1 MRVSLLTASLLASAI
16 VSMTG
21 LASSPASAHQ
31 ARVTCLCDCPDDHKI
46 QRHTEARPVMPAPRR
61 MARRIIHR
69 VPRGHGE
76 TYYSY
81 ASAAPVIR
89 REWHGEWRQ
98 APNDAFIPGPAPVMA
113 YYPPPPAYYD
123 PQGLQIDGRG
133 WAGGVG
139 GEEGGGGG
147 GDYGQVHLSNGGSAE
162 NGPTYND
169 YNQSFQFNPSQAG
182 PFQNRLMGGI
192 APAPAA
198 K

>member
-1 MRVSLLTASLLASAI
+1 MRVRLLTASLLLTSAI
-16 VSMTG
+16 ISG

-31 ARVTCLCDCPDDHKI
+31 TRVTCLCDCPDDHKV

-61 MARRIIHR
+61 MARRTVHR
-69 VPRGHGE
+69 VLRGEG
-76 TYYSY
+76 YYSY

-98 APNDAFIPGPAPVMA
+98 APNDAFIPGPGPMA
-113 YYPPPPAYYD
+113 YYPPPPAYD

-133 WAGGVG
+133 WTGGVG

-147 GDYGQVHLSNGGSAE
+147 GGGGDFGQVHLSNGGSAE
-162 NGPTYND
+162 NGPTYNS

-182 PFQNRLMGGI
+182 PFQPRLMGGI